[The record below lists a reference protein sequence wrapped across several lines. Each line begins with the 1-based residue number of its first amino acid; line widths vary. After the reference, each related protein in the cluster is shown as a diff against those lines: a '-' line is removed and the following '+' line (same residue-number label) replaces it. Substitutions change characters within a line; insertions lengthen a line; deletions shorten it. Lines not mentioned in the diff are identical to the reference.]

1 LKDWLK
7 HHWRN
12 KWGQSNIN
20 FLNKWGQMNINFL
33 DHRSLWIT
41 VN

>member
-20 FLNKWGQMNINFL
+20 FCDWK
-33 DHRSLWIT
+33 RSQCEK
-41 VN
+41 N